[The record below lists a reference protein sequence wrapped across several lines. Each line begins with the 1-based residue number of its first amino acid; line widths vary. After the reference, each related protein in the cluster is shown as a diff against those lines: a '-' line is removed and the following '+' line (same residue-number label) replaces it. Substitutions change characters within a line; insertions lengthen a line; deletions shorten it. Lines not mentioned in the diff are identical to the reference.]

1 MAKADRNAVVRSSV
15 TGENYKQ
22 ALHWLREHGLT
33 DGAVPDAGGS
43 QQQLLEAALAFALAR
58 TPLGP
63 LPQTLFGVAKAS
75 PAPASL
81 TVWPAPGAEADVL
94 VRLLPSRSTDRSLSG
109 VPCLRWNPAGRYLRL
124 AVPGL
129 AAQVLLAASARDARA
144 AQQLA
149 DAAGLLTVTDR
160 PPAGEEES
168 AWREM
173 AAALHDEAPAWSRAL
188 RRPLLAAAHR
198 TDMARQAPDWQ
209 VLAGDEEALRPRPLG
224 PAAFRRTRVVHVRAD
239 RGGTGAS
246 TVSAQLAY
254 GLTRAGWDIAL
265 VTDEWLLGEE
275 ARRAPAGEVWHTV
288 DVPSGSGRLHAAS
301 SGPFG
306 TDFQARAAE
315 AARHGQM
322 VILDIG
328 SAPAGGLPDADLSI
342 VVGRYAGREWTRT
355 ETIDR
360 RPDAVQLYDR
370 LDQFFDRQFFDRRRR
385 RKNDALH
392 RLLSALDSEFVAYT
406 AARLDEVD
414 EDEGDAE
421 PYDRKDAEDV
431 AEWWELFRDAPLHPQ
446 DVLPAE
452 DSLPLDRWRQDLL
465 DFIDD
470 AARRRYP
477 DVWEQARALWPE
489 HNRHRNLQRL
499 GTDGDTAGE
508 LARQLDA
515 FLSSPDGAGPHAQPT
530 GAAGAAE
537 RRTWYE
543 GRLARWLG
551 ERFAAHLDHDAV
563 LLAPSPQDRLLG
575 LLDARFAPQI
585 PDDVL
590 TAKCAQDRWWDT
602 AAAARSLDEYAA
614 GLRGPADGEDL
625 DRERI
630 RFLRLIHAEG
640 LRRYPGLWPQ
650 VSARWAAHHAEV
662 TAAHRRPFEPAP
674 HQMPGLRRAFADR
687 LRQTDVTTVPGWE
700 AVAGRWAAGERT
712 DAERVPDFAHLVD
725 RRYHP
730 ADPGAVA
737 DALVQRVRTA
747 GLGAD
752 DVPAAVVVTFHRA
765 GDTTAPAGA
774 VGEALARRSVAGLR
788 CVPQLRRL
796 ERSPFE
802 PASWND
808 RQVRAVQEDLAALV
822 TAALTE
828 KDPKRH

>member
-1 MAKADRNAVVRSSV
+1 MAKADRNAVARSSV

-33 DGAVPDAGGS
+33 DGAVPDAGDP

-58 TPLGP
+58 TPLGA

-94 VRLLPSRSTDRSLSG
+94 ARLLPSRSTEGSLSG
-109 VPCLRWNPAGRYLRL
+109 VPRLRWSPAGRYLAL
-124 AVPGL
+124 AVPEL
-129 AAQVLLAASARDARA
+129 AARVLLAARARDVRA
-144 AQQLA
+144 AQKRA
-149 DAAGLLTVTDR
+149 HAAGLHALTDR
-160 PPAGEEES
+160 PSAGAEES

-198 TDMARQAPDWQ
+198 TDMARRAPDWQ
-209 VLAGDEEALRPRPLG
+209 ALAGDEEALRPRPLG
-224 PAAFRRTRVVHVRAD
+224 PAAFRRTQVVHVRAD
-239 RGGTGAS
+239 HGGTGAS

-254 GLTRAGWDIAL
+254 GLARAGWNVAL
-265 VTDEWLLGEE
+265 VTDEWLLHEE
-275 ARRAPAGEVWHTV
+275 TRRASADEVWHTV
-288 DVPSGSGRLHAAS
+288 DVPSGSGRLQAAS
-301 SGPFG
+301 AGPFG
-306 TDFQARAAE
+306 TDFEARAAE

-322 VILDIG
+322 VVLDIG
-328 SAPAGGLPDADLSI
+328 SAPTRGLPDADLSI

-355 ETIDR
+355 EIIDR
-360 RPDAVQLYDR
+360 RPEPVQVYDL
-370 LDQFFDRQFFDRRRR
+370 LDQLFDRRRR
-385 RKNDALH
+385 EDDALH

-406 AARLDEVD
+406 AARLDDED
-414 EDEGDAE
+414 DEEDEGDAE
-421 PYDRKDAEDV
+421 PYDRQDAEDV

-470 AARRRYP
+470 EARRRYP

-489 HNRHRNLQRL
+489 HSRHRNLQRL

-515 FLSSPDGAGPHAQPT
+515 FLSSPNGLGPHAQPT
-530 GAAGAAE
+530 RAVGAAE

-543 GRLARWLG
+543 GRLARWLS
-551 ERFAAHLDHDAV
+551 ERFTAHLDHDAV

-575 LLDARFAPQI
+575 LLDARFTPQI
-585 PDDVL
+585 PADVL
-590 TAKCAQDRWWDT
+590 SAQCARGRWWDA
-602 AAAARSLDEYAA
+602 AAAARSLDGFDA
-614 GLRGPADGEDL
+614 GLRGPADAGEDL
-625 DRERI
+625 NRERV
-630 RFLRLIHAEG
+630 RFLRLVDPEG
-640 LRRYPGLWPQ
+640 LRRYPDLWPQ
-650 VSARWAAHHAEV
+650 VSARWAAHHAEA
-662 TAAHRRPFEPAP
+662 TAARRRPFAPTP

-687 LRQTDVTTVPGWE
+687 LRQTDVTSIPGWE
-700 AVAGRWAAGERT
+700 TVAGRWAAGERT
-712 DAERVPDFAHLVD
+712 DAERVPDFARLLD

-730 ADPGAVA
+730 ADPDAVA

-747 GLGAD
+747 GLGTD
-752 DVPAAVVVTFHRA
+752 DVPTAVVVTFHRA
-765 GDTTAPAGA
+765 GDTTAPTGA
-774 VGEALARRSVAGLR
+774 VGEALARRGVAGLQ

-808 RQVRAVQEDLAALV
+808 RQVRAVQEDLAALA

-828 KDPKRH
+828 KDQKGR